1 MILFLDLK
9 KVNEQY
15 RLQFEDAVKD
25 VLDAGWYIL
34 GKQDEKF
41 EEEFAAY
48 CGTKHCIGVANGLDA
63 LILILEAYKELGRL
77 KHDDEVLVPSNT
89 YIASILAVS
98 KAGLTPVLVEPDPRT
113 FLIDP
118 NNVEEKITSRTKAI
132 LPVHLYG
139 QLCDMSAINALAQKH
154 NLLVIEDSAQSHGA
168 LQNGKRSGNLGHAS
182 GFSFYPG
189 KNLGALGDGGA
200 ITTSDDKLA
209 ETVRALRNYGS
220 QKKYVNLYKGIN
232 SRLDEMQ
239 AALLRVKLQHLDT
252 ANAKRRMA
260 ADYYMQHITN
270 RKITLPTLVENEGH
284 VWHLFVVKTAE
295 RDRFQKY
302 LDENGVQTVIHYPI
316 PPHKQPAYK
325 EWSHHTYPVSE
336 SLHRQVI
343 SLPISDVIN
352 VEELAKVSQIIN
364 AFS

>member
-1 MILFLDLK
+1 
-9 KVNEQY
+9 
-15 RLQFEDAVKD
+15 

-63 LILILEAYKELGRL
+63 LILILEAYKELGKL

-113 FLIDP
+113 FLINP

-139 QLCDMSAINALAQKH
+139 QLCDMSAINALALRH

-325 EWSHHTYPVSE
+325 EWAHHTYPVSE
-336 SLHRQVI
+336 CLHRQVI

-364 AFS
+364 AFN

>member
-1 MILFLDLK
+1 MIPFLDLK

-15 RLQFEDAVKD
+15 RQKFELAMKE

-48 CGTKHCIGVANGLDA
+48 CGTKHCLGVANGLDA
-63 LILILEAYKELGRL
+63 LILIFEAYKELSKL
-77 KHDDEVLVPSNT
+77 KAGDEVLVPSNT

-98 KAGLTPVLVEPDPRT
+98 KAGLTPVLVEPDPQT

-118 NNVEEKITSRTKAI
+118 SRIEEKITASTKAI

-139 QLCDMSAINALAQKH
+139 QLCNMDFINALAEKH
-154 NLLVIEDSAQSHGA
+154 GLLVIEDSAQSHGA
-168 LQNGKRSGNLGHAS
+168 WQAGKRSGNLGHAS

-200 ITTSDDKLA
+200 VTTNDDALA
-209 ETVRALRNYGS
+209 DAVKALRNYGS
-220 QKKYVNLYKGIN
+220 RKKYSHQYKGIN

-239 AALLRVKLQHLDT
+239 AALLRVKLQQLDA
-252 ANAKRRMA
+252 ANEKRRA
-260 ADYYMQHITN
+260 AAAFYLQHITN
-270 RKITLPTLVENEGH
+270 EKLTLPTVVHPEGH
-284 VWHLFVVKTAE
+284 VWHLFVVKVEE
-295 RDRFQKY
+295 RDRFQQY
-302 LDENGVQTVIHYPI
+302 LEANGVQTVIHYPV

-325 EWSHHTYPVSE
+325 EWEQQSYPVSE

-343 SLPISDVIN
+343 SLPLSDVMTE
-352 VEELAKVSQIIN
+352 EELATVSQIVD
-364 AFS
+364 AFN